1 MLVEHYSAYPGG
13 ALSRRACWCSNTPH
27 SCSANIMTL
36 QKKTM
41 GVIALTLAISILA
54 LYLASDSIV
63 LGSFSTLENENA
75 QRDVQ
80 RVRSALDDDL
90 ATLEGTTRDW
100 SLWDD
105 TYQYLVDHNDA
116 YFNSNLADI
125 LPMVSNHLNIML
137 FIDTEGGVVSTLAAD
152 YRAGKKTTFPQDLI
166 TQVNLNNVLL
176 KHPTAASSIKGII
189 ALSEGPMLIA
199 SEPIMHST
207 GAGDING
214 TLIFGRFLDTDAVQH
229 LAKATLIGL
238 SLTPLSSLQSA
249 GVPDE
254 AVPVLSPDAPL
265 QIRPRSD
272 AQLDAYYLLNDVFGK
287 PAFVLEAQ
295 MTRAT
300 YQRGVQTLQYY
311 VLTLLGV
318 GILWGL
324 VVAFLLKGLVLSR
337 LSRLRRAVSAIG
349 TSSDTSARVTMDGT
363 DELSGLA
370 GSINEMLS
378 VLHSSREEQ
387 REGEER
393 YRAVVEQTREAIFLV
408 DADSGHFIEANAAFQ
423 SLLGYSFDE
432 LANLKLADIV
442 EAEGAKTGLL
452 SRDTTGLLRL
462 AVERKYIRK
471 DGAVVNVEVSDS
483 RITFGGR
490 QVLCVVARDIT
501 DRKRAESALRELA
514 RRDGLTGLYNRREMQ
529 RILREQTEL
538 HSRLGQP
545 LSFILLDI
553 DHFKTVNDTYGHQVG
568 DAVLRWLGLL
578 MPQLVRQSDWVAR
591 YGGEELAIILP
602 GASMDV
608 AYELAERIRLV
619 LAEQLF
625 EFTQDWIP
633 FGDGAHEPALAN
645 ETLKLANEGE
655 PELLIPITV
664 SLGVSAL
671 GDSIS
676 SEESLVYAADR
687 ALYAAKRQG
696 RNCTVTSTTQAPKLT
711 ILANQA

>member
-1 MLVEHYSAYPGG
+1 MNPARS
-13 ALSRRACWCSNTPH
+13 SWCT
-27 SCSANIMTL
+27 NIMTL

-41 GVIALTLAISILA
+41 GVIALTLAVSILV

-63 LGSFSTLENENA
+63 LGSFSTLENERA

-90 ATLEGTTRDW
+90 TTLEGTTRDW

-105 TYQYLVDHNDA
+105 TYHYLADHNEA

-125 LPMVSNHLNIML
+125 LPMVSNHLNVML
-137 FIDTEGGVVSTLAAD
+137 FIDTAGRVVSARSAD
-152 YRAGKKTTFPQDLI
+152 YRAGKVTTFPEGLI
-166 TQVNLNNVLL
+166 AQVNLNNVLL
-176 KHPTAASSIKGII
+176 KHPTADSSIKGII
-189 ALSEGPMLIA
+189 ALSEGAMLIA

-207 GAGDING
+207 GSGDING

-229 LAKATLIGL
+229 LAKTTLIGL
-238 SLTPLSSLQSA
+238 SLKSVSTLEPTREPSD
-249 GVPDE
+249 VM
-254 AVPVLSPDAPL
+254 PVLTSDAPL
-265 QIRPRSD
+265 QIRPKSD
-272 AQLDAYYLLNDVFGK
+272 TEVDAYYLLNDVFGK
-287 PAFVLEAQ
+287 PAFVVEAQ
-295 MTRAT
+295 MPRET

-311 VLTLLGV
+311 LLTLLGV
-318 GILWGL
+318 GVVWGL

-337 LSRLRRAVSAIG
+337 VARLKRDVGAIG
-349 TSSDTSARVTMDGT
+349 LSSDTSARVTMSGS

-370 GSINEMLS
+370 VSINEMLAA
-378 VLHSSREEQ
+378 LHNSRDEQ

-408 DADSGHFIEANAAFQ
+408 DAVSGHVIEANAAFQ

-432 LANLKLADIV
+432 LTNLKLADIV
-442 EAEGAKTGLL
+442 EAEGAKTNLL
-452 SRDTTGLLRL
+452 NQDTTGLLRL
-462 AVERKYIRK
+462 AVERKYIRR
-471 DGAVVNVEVSDS
+471 DGSVVYVEVSDS

-529 RILREQTEL
+529 RILREQTEV
-538 HSRLGQP
+538 HTRLGQP

-568 DAVLRWLGLL
+568 DAVLRWMGLL
-578 MPQLVRQSDWVAR
+578 IPQLVRQSDWVAR

-602 GASMDV
+602 GTPMEV

-633 FGDGAHEPALAN
+633 FRDDAHEPVLAN

-671 GDSIS
+671 GSSIN
-676 SEESLVYAADR
+676 SEELLVYSADR

-696 RNCTVTSTTQAPKLT
+696 RNCTVISTTQAPRLT
-711 ILANQA
+711 VVAN

>member
-1 MLVEHYSAYPGG
+1 
-13 ALSRRACWCSNTPH
+13 
-27 SCSANIMTL
+27 MTL

-41 GVIALTLAISILA
+41 GVIALTLAISILV
-54 LYLASDSIV
+54 LYLASDRIV
-63 LGSFSTLENENA
+63 LGSFSTLESENA
-75 QRDVQ
+75 EANVQ
-80 RVRSALDDDL
+80 RVQSALNDDL
-90 ATLEGTTRDW
+90 TTLEGTTRDW

-105 TYQYLVDHNDA
+105 TYQYVADHNKA

-125 LPMVSNHLNIML
+125 LPMVSNHLNVML
-137 FIDTEGGVVSTLAAD
+137 FIDAEGGVVSARAAD
-152 YRAGKKTTFPQDLI
+152 YRAGKRTTFPESLI
-166 TQVNLNNVLL
+166 AQVNLNKDLL
-176 KHPTAASSIKGII
+176 KHPTADSSIKGII
-189 ALSEGPMLIA
+189 ALPEGPMLIA

-207 GAGDING
+207 GSGNIDG

-229 LAKATLIGL
+229 LAKVTLIGL
-238 SLTPLSSLQSA
+238 SLTSMSSLEPTREHDD
-249 GVPDE
+249 GM
-254 AVPVLSPDAPL
+254 PVLTPHAPL
-265 QIRPRSD
+265 QILPRSD
-272 AQLDAYYLLNDVFGK
+272 TQLDAYYLLDDVFGK
-287 PAFVLEAQ
+287 PAFVVEAE
-295 MTRAT
+295 MPRAT

-311 VLTLLGV
+311 LLTLLGV
-318 GILWGL
+318 GIVWGL
-324 VVAFLLKGLVLSR
+324 VVTFLLRGLVLSR
-337 LSRLRRAVSAIG
+337 LARLRRDVGVIS
-349 TSSDTSARVTMDGT
+349 TSSDTSARVTMSGT
-363 DELSGLA
+363 DELSSLA
-370 GSINEMLS
+370 VSINEMLS

-393 YRAVVEQTREAIFLV
+393 YRAVVEQTREAIFIV
-408 DADSGHFIEANAAFQ
+408 DAATGHFIEANAAFQ

-432 LANLKLADIV
+432 LTYLKLADIV
-442 EAEGAKTGLL
+442 EAEGARTGLL

-462 AVERKYIRK
+462 AIERKYIRK
-471 DGAVVNVEVSDS
+471 DGSVVNVEVSDS
-483 RITFGGR
+483 RITYGGR

-538 HSRLGQP
+538 HTRLGQP

-568 DAVLRWLGLL
+568 DAVLRWMGLL

-602 GASMDV
+602 GTPIEV

-633 FGDGAHEPALAN
+633 FTESDHETVLAN

-671 GDSIS
+671 GGSVS
-676 SEESLVYAADR
+676 SEEALVYSADR
-687 ALYAAKRQG
+687 ALYSAKRQG
-696 RNCTVTSTTQAPKLT
+696 RNCTVTSMEQAPRLN
-711 ILANQA
+711 IVAN

>member
-1 MLVEHYSAYPGG
+1 
-13 ALSRRACWCSNTPH
+13 
-27 SCSANIMTL
+27 MTL

-41 GVIALTLAISILA
+41 SVIALTLAASILI

-75 QRDVQ
+75 QANLQ

-90 ATLEGTTRDW
+90 TTLEGTTRDW

-105 TYQYLVDHNDA
+105 TYQYVADHNEA
-116 YFNSNLADI
+116 YFASNLADT
-125 LPMVSNHLNIML
+125 LSMVNNHLNVML
-137 FIDTEGGVVSTLAAD
+137 FIDAQGRVVTARSAD
-152 YRAGKKTTFPQDLI
+152 YRAGTVTTFPESLIAQADLHSM
-166 TQVNLNNVLL
+166 LL
-176 KHPTAASSIKGII
+176 EHPTVDSSIKGII
-189 ALSEGPMLIA
+189 ALSGGPMLIA

-207 GAGDING
+207 GSGDVGG

-229 LAKATLIGL
+229 LAKTNLMGL
-238 SLTPLSSLQSA
+238 SLKSLSSLQA
-249 GVPDE
+249 PEEPDE
-254 AVPVLSPDAPL
+254 VLPVLSSDAPL
-265 QIRPRSD
+265 QIQPRSD
-272 AQLDAYYLLNDVFGK
+272 TQLDAYYLLNDVFGK

-295 MTRAT
+295 MTRET

-311 VLTLLGV
+311 LLTLLGV
-318 GILWGL
+318 GIVCGL
-324 VVAFLLKGLVLSR
+324 VVAFLLKRLVLSR
-337 LSRLRRAVSAIG
+337 IARLKHDVGTIGLS
-349 TSSDTSARVTMDGT
+349 TDTSARVAMSGS
-363 DELSGLA
+363 DELFGLA
-370 GSINEMLS
+370 GSINEMLAA
-378 VLHSSREEQ
+378 LHNSREEQ

-408 DADSGHFIEANAAFQ
+408 DAVGGHFIEANAAFQ

-432 LANLKLADIV
+432 LTNLKLADIV
-442 EAEGAKTGLL
+442 AAEGAKTSLL
-452 SRDTTGLLRL
+452 NQDTTGLLRL
-462 AVERKYIRK
+462 AVERMYIRK
-471 DGAVVNVEVSDS
+471 DGSPVSVEVSDS
-483 RITFGGR
+483 RITYGGR

-538 HSRLGQP
+538 HTRLGQP

-568 DAVLRWLGLL
+568 DAVLRWMGLL
-578 MPQLVRQSDWVAR
+578 IPQLVRQPDWVAR

-602 GASMDV
+602 GTPIEV
-608 AYELAERIRLV
+608 AYDLAERIRSV

-633 FGDGAHEPALAN
+633 FRDSTHDPVLAN
-645 ETLKLANEGE
+645 ETLKLANEDE

-664 SLGVSAL
+664 SLGVSTL
-671 GDSIS
+671 GDLVD
-676 SEESLVYAADR
+676 SEEALVHSADR
-687 ALYAAKRQG
+687 ALYTAKRQG
-696 RNCTVTSTTQAPKLT
+696 RNCTVASTTQALRLT
-711 ILANQA
+711 IVAN

>member
-1 MLVEHYSAYPGG
+1 
-13 ALSRRACWCSNTPH
+13 
-27 SCSANIMTL
+27 MTL

-105 TYQYLVDHNDA
+105 TYQYLADHNDA

-137 FIDTEGGVVSTLAAD
+137 FIDTEGGVVSALSAD
-152 YRAGKKTTFPQDLI
+152 YRAGEKTTFPQDLI

-337 LSRLRRAVSAIG
+337 LSRLRRDVSAIG

-423 SLLGYSFDE
+423 SLLGYSLDE

-529 RILREQTEL
+529 RILHEQIEL

-602 GASMDV
+602 GAPMDV

-633 FGDGAHEPALAN
+633 FRDGAHKPVLAN

-664 SLGVSAL
+664 SLGVSTL
-671 GDSIS
+671 DDSIN

-696 RNCTVTSTTQAPKLT
+696 RNCTVTSTAQAPKLT

>member
-1 MLVEHYSAYPGG
+1 MEYYSTCFGNAF
-13 ALSRRACWCSNTPH
+13 SRKACRSSNTPQS
-27 SCSANIMTL
+27 SCCANIMTL

-41 GVIALTLAISILA
+41 GVIALTLAVSILV

-63 LGSFSTLENENA
+63 LGSFSTLENESAERN
-75 QRDVQ
+75 VQ

-105 TYQYLVDHNDA
+105 TYQYLADHNEA

-125 LPMVSNHLNIML
+125 LPMVSNHLNVML
-137 FIDTEGGVVSTLAAD
+137 FIDTEGKVVSAQAAD
-152 YRAGKKTTFPQDLI
+152 YRAGKVASFPEGLI
-166 TQVNLNNVLL
+166 AQVNLNNVLL
-176 KHPTAASSIKGII
+176 KHPTAESSIKGII
-189 ALSEGPMLIA
+189 ALPEGPMLIA

-207 GAGDING
+207 GSGDING

-238 SLTPLSSLQSA
+238 SLETLSSMKA
-249 GVPDE
+249 NPEPGE
-254 AVPVLSPDAPL
+254 ALPVLSPDAPL
-265 QIRPRSD
+265 QILPRTD
-272 AQLDAYYLLNDVFGK
+272 TELDAYYLLNDVFGE
-287 PAFVLEAQ
+287 PAFVIDAQ
-295 MTRAT
+295 MPRAT

-311 VLTLLGV
+311 LLTLLGV
-318 GILWGL
+318 GIVWGL

-337 LSRLRRAVSAIG
+337 LSRLRRDVSAIG
-349 TSSDTSARVTMDGT
+349 ISSDTSARVTMSGT

-370 GSINEMLS
+370 VSINEMLS

-408 DADSGHFIEANAAFQ
+408 DATTGQFIEANASFQ
-423 SLLGYSFDE
+423 SLLGYNFDE
-432 LANLKLADIV
+432 LTNLKLADII

-471 DGAVVNVEVSDS
+471 DGSVVNVEVSDS

-529 RILREQTEL
+529 RILREQIEL
-538 HSRLGQP
+538 HTRLGQP

-568 DAVLRWLGLL
+568 DAVLRWMGLL

-602 GASMDV
+602 GTPIEV

-633 FGDGAHEPALAN
+633 FRDGTHEPVLAN

-671 GDSIS
+671 GDSID
-676 SEESLVYAADR
+676 SEEILVYSADR

-696 RNCTVTSTTQAPKLT
+696 RNCTVTSTTLAPKLT
-711 ILANQA
+711 VVAN